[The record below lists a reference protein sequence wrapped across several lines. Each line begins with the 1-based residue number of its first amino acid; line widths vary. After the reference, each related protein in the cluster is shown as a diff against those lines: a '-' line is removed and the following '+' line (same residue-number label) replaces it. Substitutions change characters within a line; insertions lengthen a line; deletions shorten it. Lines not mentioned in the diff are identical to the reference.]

1 MTAGSQ
7 PDRLRKPKRQS
18 DKDASHRDVAAVG
31 ERSVAAGGGIKV
43 AITGDHV
50 VYHAAPAPVDGPGPL
65 HGYAVV
71 AVTLLAV
78 GGVQL
83 LRSSAGLAA
92 ATALLLSAACVL
104 LAGVY
109 LGALSVRRWWRLRR
123 RGLPAW
129 RLDEAVELL
138 GREVEERYGR
148 EERLARTHDP
158 IPLPVR
164 WARADPQLLTQDW
177 SDGDQSGADV
187 PSLEGE
193 FGAIADFFRR
203 LPSGRLVLLGA
214 PGAGKSVLA
223 LHLARELLAMRR
235 PASSDPVPVVLPLAS
250 WDPGRQGLWGWAA
263 SRLAQQHPGLS
274 ASGGERRA
282 LLLALL
288 RDGRLLPVLDGFDE
302 LPESARSG
310 ALRELRASLGR
321 SASLVLTSR
330 TGAYAAETERH
341 GTGLPGAAVVELQ
354 PLAVE
359 AVAAY
364 LTRDGRRTRTGGTV
378 ANVWDPVLARIRDPG
393 RDAAALRL
401 RTVLA
406 TPLMA
411 GLARTAYTGP
421 AADPQELLDW
431 ERFATHEALERH
443 LIDQFIT
450 TVYAESLDD
459 RTATGGPSAEE
470 ARRWA
475 GFLAHSMRSRQTQ
488 DLVLWEL
495 DEALPRAV
503 RRTGTAAAL
512 ALAVVTVR
520 LCGIGLPPWR
530 KAADAP
536 AWTILL
542 AAAVGAL
549 VLDGWGGRQRDAGPA
564 RHLHRPSGADL
575 RQGARQLRG
584 SLWQLL
590 LPAVSFGAVAALTRG
605 VDAGPALPIMA
616 LSVLLAWLVI
626 QLKHAL
632 AFVSGPADPSAAGG
646 PPTLLRDDRRA
657 ALVTGFLE
665 IVRGE
670 RAVPQIG
677 LVLLAPAF
685 LLGVWA
691 YNGGRG
697 TVGAGAWAGT
707 VGAVLAALAVH
718 GVAVSAWGRFAWAR
732 IWLAATGRLPWRLM
746 AFLRDAHRRGML
758 RQSSGVYRFRHI
770 ELRNRLADVHGT
782 PATGAAA
789 PDGPVRRRAAAMAR
803 RTVVWAT
810 SLALLGALTA
820 TAGAYGPGGP
830 HDALPPAC
838 ELLPAQQ
845 LAPLMQEPS
854 IGQAGHDQCGIHP
867 GPADSATIFLDT
879 QIMQPA
885 PGKSAVAQAAAY
897 LRGWAGGEAQWLDGP
912 GDKARLVTRADV
924 PNWAKVT
931 VRSGN
936 VLITVDLVHLKP
948 HSAPAPVSVLVQQLA
963 RTALRNAAL
972 PGPTGDRLDRGR
984 LHPLA
989 RFSTSTL

>member
-1 MTAGSQ
+1 MTPGSQ
-7 PDRLRKPKRQS
+7 PDRLRKPNRRS
-18 DKDASHRDVAAVG
+18 GEGASRRGVAAVG
-31 ERSVAAGGGIKV
+31 ERSVAAGGAIEV

-50 VYHAAPAPVDGPGPL
+50 VYHAAPAPGDGPGP
-65 HGYAVV
+65 HHSPAVV

-83 LRSSAGLAA
+83 LRSAVGLEA

-104 LAGVY
+104 LAGLY

-123 RGLPAW
+123 RSLSAA

-138 GREVEERYGR
+138 GRDVEERYGR

-158 IPLPVR
+158 LPLPVC
-164 WARADPQLLTQDW
+164 WARADPLLLTENWPDADRAGV
-177 SDGDQSGADV
+177 DG
-187 PSLEGE
+187 PSPDGE
-193 FGAIADFFRR
+193 FGAIADFFRQ

-223 LHLARELLAMRR
+223 LHLARELLATRR

-302 LPESARSG
+302 LPDSARSG

-321 SASLVLTSR
+321 SARLVLTSR
-330 TGAYAAETERH
+330 IGAYAAEVER
-341 GTGLPGAAVVELQ
+341 GGAGLPGAAVVELQ

-364 LTRDGRRTRTGGTV
+364 LARDARRTRTGGAV
-378 ANVWDPVLARIRDPG
+378 ATAWDPVLDRLRDPAE
-393 RDAAALRL
+393 DPAALRL

-411 GLARTAYTGP
+411 GLARTAYTAP
-421 AADPQELLDW
+421 AADPRELLDA

-459 RTATGGPSAEE
+459 RTATGGPSTEE

-475 GFLAHSMRSRQTQ
+475 GFMAHWMRSRQTQ

-495 DEALPRAV
+495 DEAIPRAV

-512 ALAVVTVR
+512 AIAVLTVR
-520 LCGIGLPPWR
+520 LCGIGVPPWR
-530 KAADAP
+530 EAADAP

-549 VLDGWGGRQRDAGPA
+549 ILDGWGGGQRDAGLA
-564 RHLHRPSGADL
+564 RRLQRPSGAEL
-575 RQGARQLRG
+575 RQGVRRLRG
-584 SLWQLL
+584 NLWHLL
-590 LPAVSFGAVAALTRG
+590 IPAVSFGAVAALKRG
-605 VDAGPALPIMA
+605 AGTGPVLPTMA
-616 LSVLLAWLVI
+616 LSVLLGWLVI
-626 QLKHAL
+626 QLQHVL
-632 AFVSGPADPSAAGG
+632 AFVAGPADPGDAGG
-646 PPTLLRDDRRA
+646 PPALLRDDRRVA
-657 ALVTGFLE
+657 VATGFLE

-670 RAVPQIG
+670 REVPQIG
-677 LVLLAPAF
+677 FVLLAPAL

-697 TVGAGAWAGT
+697 TVGAGALAG
-707 VGAVLAALAVH
+707 VAGAMPAALAVH
-718 GVAVSAWGRFAWAR
+718 GVAVSAWGRFTWAR

-746 AFLRDAHRRGML
+746 SFLQDAHRRGML

-770 ELRNRLADVHGT
+770 ELRNHLADTHGPLASRAET
-782 PATGAAA
+782 
-789 PDGPVRRRAAAMAR
+789 PDGPVRRRAAAVVR

-820 TAGAYGPGGP
+820 TVGAYGPAGP
-830 HDALPPAC
+830 HEDLPPAC

-845 LAPLMQEPS
+845 LAPLVQEPS
-854 IGQAGHDQCGIHP
+854 IRQAGQDQCDIAP
-867 GPADSATIFLDT
+867 GRTHAWDIMVTT
-879 QIMQPA
+879 QIVQPA
-885 PGKSAVAQAAAY
+885 PGKSAAAQAAAH
-897 LRGWAGGEAQWLDGP
+897 LRMWAGGEAQWLDGL
-912 GDKARLVTRADV
+912 GDEARLVTRADL
-924 PNWAKVT
+924 PHWAKVT

-936 VLITVDLVHLKP
+936 VLITVELVHHEP
-948 HSAPAPVSVLVQQLA
+948 HSAPAPVDVMAQQLA

-972 PGPTGDRLDRGR
+972 LPRAER
-984 LHPLA
+984 
-989 RFSTSTL
+989 